1 MKIEHICIYTKK
13 KHFIVTLESPLDSK
27 EIKPVNPKGNL
38 NIHWKDWCWS
48 SNTLATSCE
57 EPTHWKRLW
66 WWAGLEEEKKGT
78 TEDEMVG
85 RHHQVNGHEFEQAP
99 EVDDGEGC
107 LACRSPWGRKE
118 SDTTEW
124 VNNYSVTEWSMLVLK
139 HFLTTRKRITLFK

>member
-57 EPTHWKRLW
+57 EPTHWKRPDSLEKTLMMGRIGGGEEGDNRRWDGWTASPSQWTWVWASSGSW
-66 WWAGLEEEKKGT
+66 WWRGMPG
-78 TEDEMVG
+78 MPQSMRSQRVG
-85 RHHQVNGHEFEQAP
+85 H
-99 EVDDGEGC
+99 D
-107 LACRSPWGRKE
+107 
-118 SDTTEW
+118 W
-124 VNNYSVTEWSMLVLK
+124 VSQQLQCHRMKHVGFKTFFNN
-139 HFLTTRKRITLFK
+139 